1 MKRSMKGSILLVTM
15 LTMAA
20 AVASAEAQ
28 IAVRADL
35 IYTMSGPAIE
45 DGMIVIRDGK
55 IAAIGRA
62 TDVNVPAGFQVIEA
76 AVVTPGLVD
85 AHGTIGLSGIVN
97 VAHDRDQIETSSPI
111 QPELRALDAYNPR
124 DGLIDWVR
132 GFGVT
137 TVQTGHA
144 PGELISGQ
152 LMIVKTRGDT
162 VEAASIQD
170 TSMVAATLATSAR
183 KTGKASPGTR
193 GKMMSLLRA
202 KLIKAQEYARKQNAK
217 EDDEQPDR
225 DLALEALVSVL
236 QKKVPLLIT
245 AQRAQDI
252 SNALR
257 LAEEFQFT
265 LVLDGAAESYL
276 LTDRIKEAG
285 VSVILHPGMA
295 RSSGDLKN
303 KSFETAA
310 TLKQEG
316 IPFAIQSGYENYVPK
331 ARVIL
336 FEAAIAAANGL
347 SKEEALASITV
358 DAATILGIEDRVGSL
373 AIGKDG
379 DLALYDGDPFE
390 YTSHCIGTIIDGVLE
405 SDGERGGE

>member
-1 MKRSMKGSILLVTM
+1 MRNPMKKIALLVTI
-15 LTMAA
+15 LALSAA
-20 AVASAEAQ
+20 AAPVGAQ

-62 TDVNVPAGFQVIEA
+62 TDVNVPAGFQVLDA
-76 AVVTPGLVD
+76 AIVTPGLVD
-85 AHGTIGLSGIVN
+85 AHSTIGLSGIVN
-97 VAHDRDQIETSSPI
+97 VAHDRDHIESSSPI

-124 DGLIDWVR
+124 DGLIKWVR

-152 LMIVKTRGDT
+152 LMIVKTRGDS
-162 VEAASIQD
+162 VEAA
-170 TSMVAATLATSAR
+170 TLREASMIAATLSNSAR
-183 KTGKASPGTR
+183 KSGASSPGTR
-193 GKMMSLLRA
+193 GKMMAMLRA
-202 KLIKAQEYARKQNAK
+202 KLIKAQEYAKKQNAK
-217 EDDEQPDR
+217 EDEDKPER

-236 QKKVPLLIT
+236 QKELPLLIT

-252 SNALR
+252 SSALR
-257 LAEEFQFT
+257 LAEEFDFK
-265 LVLDGAAESYL
+265 LVLDGAAESFL
-276 LTDRIKEAG
+276 LTDQIKEAG
-285 VSVILHPGMA
+285 VSVILHPSMA

-303 KSFETAA
+303 LSFETAS
-310 TLKQEG
+310 TLKSQG
-316 IPFAIQSGYENYVPK
+316 IEFAIQSGYEAYVPK

-347 SKEEALASITV
+347 SKEEALASITI
-358 DAATILGIEDRVGSL
+358 DAAKILGVEDRVGSL

-390 YTSHCIGTIIDGVLE
+390 YSSHCIGTIIEGILVSE
-405 SDGERGGE
+405 GERADE